1 MNFQKLI
8 VLVLAFM
15 LPVAVNAA
23 VVQEGEASYYSDK
36 LHGNKTAS
44 GETYDKDALT
54 AAHRTFAFGTRVK
67 VTNLE
72 TGKSVNVVINDRG
85 PHAKNRIIDV
95 SSAAAR
101 ELGMIEAGHIKVRLE
116 VQVP

>member
-1 MNFQKLI
+1 MKLQKLI
-8 VLVLAFM
+8 ILVLAFI

-44 GETYDKDALT
+44 GEIYDKEALT
-54 AAHRTFAFGTRVK
+54 AAHRTFAFGTKVK

-72 TGKSVNVVINDRG
+72 TGKSVVVVVNDRG
-85 PHAKNRIIDV
+85 PRAKNRIIDV
-95 SSAAAR
+95 SGAAAR
-101 ELGMIEAGHIKVRLE
+101 ELGMIETGHIKVKLE
-116 VQVP
+116 AQAP

>member
-1 MNFQKLI
+1 MKLQKLM
-8 VLVLAFM
+8 VLLLALM

-23 VVQEGEASYYSDK
+23 VVQEGEASYYSDR

-44 GETYDKDALT
+44 GEIYDKDALT

-72 TGKSVNVVINDRG
+72 TGKSVGVVINDRG
-85 PHAKNRIIDV
+85 PRAKNRIIDL

-116 VQVP
+116 AVAP

>member
-44 GETYDKDALT
+44 GETYDKDAGSDT
-54 AAHRTFAFGTRVK
+54 KQIF
-67 VTNLE
+67 
-72 TGKSVNVVINDRG
+72 S
-85 PHAKNRIIDV
+85 
-95 SSAAAR
+95 
-101 ELGMIEAGHIKVRLE
+101 
-116 VQVP
+116 